1 MNLSIHSIIMEFWT
15 GKER

>member
-1 MNLSIHSIIMEFWT
+1 MEFWT